1 MPNSYTQLTL
11 VAGSAS
17 PNGTSQLNYGPFDF
31 EYLNKDDIKFAILAG
46 SGPLYVVV
54 PIASVNETTKIIT
67 LSSSIAAQYPSLT
80 ITSARVYRATT
91 TNALVDFTAGSRIS
105 EADLDTAYRQGL
117 FAAQEAS
124 EDASGSASRVIIT
137 NSDIQD
143 GAVGASK
150 LATDAVEAVKIKDGV
165 VGATKLASTLDLSS
179 KNVTLSDSASNN
191 AVSQTAVIRHIN
203 AIKSAIDISS
213 GMTGVLPA
221 ANGGNPNNLL
231 ESFQLPC
238 DGIAFSRPNGV
249 AFTSQTV
256 TSHQDLTNIDAVV
269 NGSSV
274 TYTPPSGTKIVVYE
288 FSFVVGADSVS
299 DDAKASFKLFL
310 DSDEVTA
317 FYSMVKSPGG
327 NDGFPPG
334 WQTVKYA
341 FRIGEGDNA
350 GSGRVNTWTSNK
362 TITLKGV
369 STGADVATCHRTFHY
384 NLTAANTR
392 FVRPLI
398 GITALS

>member
-11 VAGSAS
+11 AAGSAS

-31 EYLNKDDIKFAILAG
+31 EYLNKDDIKFAILTP
-46 SGPLYVVV
+46 GPLWVAV
-54 PIASVNETTKIIT
+54 PVASVNETTKIIT
-67 LSSSIAAQYPSLT
+67 LSGSIASQYPSLT

-105 EADLDTAYRQGL
+105 ESDLDTAYRQGL

-124 EDASGSASRVIIT
+124 EDASGSASRAITT

-165 VGATKLASTLDLSS
+165 VGATKLASTLNLSGKTLTIPTAS
-179 KNVTLSDSASNN
+179 VTQA
-191 AVSQTAVIRHIN
+191 AVTQHAA
-203 AIKSAIDISS
+203 AIKGAIDISS

-249 AFTSQTV
+249 AFTPQTV
-256 TSHQDLTNIDAVV
+256 ASHQDLTNIDAVV

-274 TYTPPSGTKIVVYE
+274 TYTPPAGTKIVVYE
-288 FSFVVGADSVS
+288 FSFVVGADSVN

-341 FRIGEGDNA
+341 FRIGSGDNT

-369 STGADVATCHRTFHY
+369 STAADVATCHRTFHY
-384 NLTAANTR
+384 NLTASNTR

>member
-11 VAGSAS
+11 AAGSAS

-31 EYLNKDDIKFAILAG
+31 EYLNKDDIKFAILTP
-46 SGPLYVVV
+46 GPLWVAV
-54 PIASVNETTKIIT
+54 PVASVNETTKIIT

-105 EADLDTAYRQGL
+105 ESDLDTAYRQGL

-124 EDASGSASRVIIT
+124 EDASGSASRAITT

-143 GAVGASK
+143 GAVTASK

-165 VGATKLASTLDLSS
+165 VGATKLASTLNLSGKTLTIPTAS
-179 KNVTLSDSASNN
+179 VTQA
-191 AVSQTAVIRHIN
+191 AVTQHAT
-203 AIKSAIDISS
+203 AIKGAIDISS

-249 AFTSQTV
+249 AFTPQTV
-256 TSHQDLTNIDAVV
+256 TTHQDLTNTDAVV

-288 FSFVVGADSVS
+288 FSFLVGATNSNH
-299 DDAKASFKLFL
+299 DAAARFKLFL

-317 FYSMVKSPGG
+317 FYSVIKSPGG
-327 NDGFPPG
+327 NDGYPPG

-341 FRIGEGDNA
+341 FRIGEGNNT
-350 GSGRVNTWTSNK
+350 GSGRVNTWTSDK
-362 TITLKGV
+362 TITLKGA
-369 STGADVATCHRTFHY
+369 STSSNATCHKTFYY
-384 NLTAANTR
+384 NQVQSLTR

>member
-31 EYLNKDDIKFAILAG
+31 EYLNKDDIKFAILTP
-46 SGPLYVVV
+46 GPLWVAV
-54 PIASVNETTKIIT
+54 PVASVNETTKIIT
-67 LSSSIAAQYPSLT
+67 LSGSIASQYPSLT

-105 EADLDTAYRQGL
+105 ESDLDTAYRQGL

-124 EDASGSASRVIIT
+124 EDASGSASRAITT

-165 VGATKLASTLDLSS
+165 VGATKLASTLNLSGKTLTIPTAS
-179 KNVTLSDSASNN
+179 VTQA
-191 AVSQTAVIRHIN
+191 AVTQHAT
-203 AIKSAIDISS
+203 AIKGAIDISS

-249 AFTSQTV
+249 SFTPTQV
-256 TSHQDLTNIDAVV
+256 TAHQDLTNIDAVIS
-269 NGSSV
+269 GSSV
-274 TYTPPSGTKIVVYE
+274 TYTPPAGTKIVVYE
-288 FSFVVGADSVS
+288 FSFVVGADSVN

-341 FRIGEGDNA
+341 FRIGSGDNT

-369 STGADVATCHRTFHY
+369 STAADVATCHRTFHY

>member
-31 EYLNKDDIKFAILAG
+31 EYLNKDDIKFAILTP
-46 SGPLYVVV
+46 GPLYVVV

-150 LATDAVEAVKIKDGV
+150 LATDSVEAVKIKDGV
-165 VGATKLASTLDLSS
+165 VGATKLASTLNLSGKTLTIPTAS
-179 KNVTLSDSASNN
+179 VTQA
-191 AVSQTAVIRHIN
+191 AVTQHAT
-203 AIKSAIDISS
+203 AIKGAIDISS

-288 FSFVVGADSVS
+288 FSFVVGADSVN

>member
-31 EYLNKDDIKFAILAG
+31 EYLNKDDIKFAILTP
-46 SGPLYVVV
+46 GPLYVVV

-213 GMTGVLPA
+213 GMTGVLPV
-221 ANGGNPNNLL
+221 ANTESNVL
-231 ESFQLPC
+231 ESVYLPC
-238 DGIAFSRPNGV
+238 DG
-249 AFTSQTV
+249 
-256 TSHQDLTNIDAVV
+256 AV
-269 NGSSV
+269 
-274 TYTPPSGTKIVVYE
+274 
-288 FSFVVGADSVS
+288 
-299 DDAKASFKLFL
+299 
-310 DSDEVTA
+310 
-317 FYSMVKSPGG
+317 
-327 NDGFPPG
+327 
-334 WQTVKYA
+334 
-341 FRIGEGDNA
+341 
-350 GSGRVNTWTSNK
+350 
-362 TITLKGV
+362 
-369 STGADVATCHRTFHY
+369 
-384 NLTAANTR
+384 
-392 FVRPLI
+392 
-398 GITALS
+398 

>member
-11 VAGSAS
+11 AAGSAS

-31 EYLNKDDIKFAILAG
+31 EYLNKDDIKFAILTP
-46 SGPLYVVV
+46 GPLWVAV
-54 PIASVNETTKIIT
+54 PVASVNETTKIIT

-80 ITSARVYRATT
+80 VTSARVYRATT

-124 EDASGSASRVIIT
+124 EDASGSASRAITT

-165 VGATKLASTLDLSS
+165 VGATKLASTLNLSGKTLTIPTAS
-179 KNVTLSDSASNN
+179 VTQA
-191 AVSQTAVIRHIN
+191 AVTQHAA
-203 AIKSAIDISS
+203 AIKGAIDISS

-249 AFTSQTV
+249 AFTPQTV
-256 TSHQDLTNIDAVV
+256 ASHQDLTNIDAVV

-274 TYTPPSGTKIVVYE
+274 TYTPPAGTKIVVYE
-288 FSFVVGADSVS
+288 FSFDVGADSVN

-341 FRIGEGDNA
+341 FRIGSGDNT

-362 TITLKGV
+362 TITLKEV
-369 STGADVATCHRTFHY
+369 STAADVATCHRTFHY
-384 NLTAANTR
+384 NLTASNTR

>member
-1 MPNSYTQLTL
+1 MPNSYTPLTL
-11 VAGSAS
+11 AAGSAS

-31 EYLNKDDIKFAILAG
+31 EYLNKDDIKFAILTP
-46 SGPLYVVV
+46 GPLWVAV
-54 PIASVNETTKIIT
+54 PVASVNETTKIIT
-67 LSSSIAAQYPSLT
+67 LSGSIASQYPSLT

-105 EADLDTAYRQGL
+105 ESDLDTAYRQGL

-124 EDASGSASRVIIT
+124 EDAAGSASRVIIT

-165 VGATKLASTLDLSS
+165 VGATKLASTLNLSGKTLTIPTAS
-179 KNVTLSDSASNN
+179 VTQA
-191 AVSQTAVIRHIN
+191 AVTQHATAV
-203 AIKSAIDISS
+203 KGAIDISS

-256 TSHQDLTNIDAVV
+256 ASHQDLTNIDAVV

-288 FSFVVGADSVS
+288 FSFVVGADSVN

>member
-31 EYLNKDDIKFAILAG
+31 EYLNKDDIKFAILTP
-46 SGPLYVVV
+46 GPLWVAV
-54 PIASVNETTKIIT
+54 PVASVNETTKIIT
-67 LSSSIAAQYPSLT
+67 LSGSIASQYPSLT

-105 EADLDTAYRQGL
+105 ESDLDTAYRQGL

-124 EDASGSASRVIIT
+124 EDASGSASRAITT

-165 VGATKLASTLDLSS
+165 VGATKLASTLNLSGKTLTIPTAS
-179 KNVTLSDSASNN
+179 VTQA
-191 AVSQTAVIRHIN
+191 AVTQHAA
-203 AIKSAIDISS
+203 AIKGAIDISS

-249 AFTSQTV
+249 SFTPTQV
-256 TSHQDLTNIDAVV
+256 TAHQDLTNIDAVIS
-269 NGSSV
+269 GSSV
-274 TYTPPSGTKIVVYE
+274 TYTPPAGTKIVVYE
-288 FSFVVGADSVS
+288 FSFVVGADSVN

-341 FRIGEGDNA
+341 FRIGSGDNT

-369 STGADVATCHRTFHY
+369 STAADVATCHRTFHY